1 MKATSIR
8 MWWLILFMPIMLM
21 LNGCSGRIIPP
32 QPPESPRA
40 VFVLDH
46 GHHSSL
52 IIEDKQGDMT
62 RYSYGDWR
70 YYAEG
75 NTGIWS
81 GLRALFVPTQ
91 AGLGRKQLSGPAS
104 IENIHNQITVVIAN
118 AVSIEAEA
126 KAVDDLQLK
135 LEKIYRQNQGQ
146 QIYHG
151 TFDLYFV
158 PYPKPYSFWHNS
170 NHMLGQW
177 LSELGTDIHGWPLF
191 SNWQLQP

>member
-1 MKATSIR
+1 MR
-8 MWWLILFMPIMLM
+8 WLILIIFASLIGS
-21 LNGCSGRIIPP
+21 GCSGRITPP
-32 QPPESPRA
+32 HPPEIPRT
-40 VFVLDH
+40 VFILDH

-52 IIEDKQGDMT
+52 IIEDKQGDIA
-62 RYSYGDWR
+62 RYSYGDWQ

-75 NTGIWS
+75 KTGFWS
-81 GLRALFVPTQ
+81 GLRALLTPTK
-91 AGLGRKQLSGPAS
+91 AGLGRKQLAGPAT
-104 IENIHNQITVVIAN
+104 IENVRNQLKVAIAN
-118 AVSIEAEA
+118 AISIEVEA

-135 LEKIYRQNQGQ
+135 IEKIYRQNQGQ

-170 NHMLGQW
+170 NHMLGHW
-177 LSELGTDIHGWPLF
+177 LSELGNDIDGWPLF